1 MTLCLLRITKLL
13 SSIDF
18 VCQQQRRTRH
28 LDIDRFAYPHA
39 LIAAYLSS
47 SSSIAFRAFCKI
59 WLGGAHW
66 NTLHKS
72 VLRRRTGGDGDR
84 SQTEEKRSERE
95 RELAVRGASPPSSPP
110 PPPTTTTHS
119 SAAAHGSKLPSSPSS
134 SRRRRRRSTPPP
146 PPPPLV

>member
-59 WLGGAHW
+59 WLGGLTGTLFTNPYSATAPAGTATAH
-66 NTLHKS
+66 K
-72 VLRRRTGGDGDR
+72 LR
-84 SQTEEKRSERE
+84 KRE
-95 RELAVRGASPPSSPP
+95 ARG
-110 PPPTTTTHS
+110 
-119 SAAAHGSKLPSSPSS
+119 KEN
-134 SRRRRRRSTPPP
+134 SR
-146 PPPPLV
+146 